1 MKFLLLT
8 PEGTLFEGEVRM
20 VIVKGTEGELG
31 ILPGHAPLISRLLP
45 GPVRV
50 KLPQGGE
57 REFQLPGGLLQVS
70 PERVL
75 ILAEPSL

>member
-1 MKFLLLT
+1 MKLLLLT

-50 KLPQGGE
+50 KLPQGDE
-57 REFQLPGGLLQVS
+57 REFQLAGGLLQVS

-75 ILAEPSL
+75 ILAEPP